1 MSKGT
6 RASALEEKAMLQEKS
21 ADKHSVN
28 EVRVSFS
35 GEAYEILEDIARR
48 KNKPI
53 EDVVE
58 DALGLER
65 WYQEIREQGGRVI
78 IERKDGSVTE
88 LVRD

>member
-1 MSKGT
+1 MGAQE
-6 RASALEEKAMLQEKS
+6 RREMLQDREQERQS
-21 ADKHSVN
+21 TG
-28 EVRVSFS
+28 EVYISFS

-53 EDVVE
+53 EDVIE

-65 WYQEIREQGGRVI
+65 WYQEVREQGGRVI
-78 IERKDGSVTE
+78 IERNDGSVKE

>member
-1 MSKGT
+1 
-6 RASALEEKAMLQEKS
+6 MLQDREQDKQS
-21 ADKHSVN
+21 A
-28 EVRVSFS
+28 EEIYISFS
-35 GEAYEILEDIARR
+35 GEAYEILKDIARR

-65 WYQEIREQGGRVI
+65 WYQEILEEGGRVI
-78 IERKDGSVTE
+78 IERKDGDVRE